1 MKRRGVHTIEVLG
14 VLLLILFLIWC
25 ICAGWGWVY
34 EAPFTLVFGW
44 PKYLWRVIP
53 KLHPDPWSVVSA
65 AVCLGGVTFGAH
77 AFLRWLYGAMRAAPE
92 EASNQQFRPW
102 PWKRTL
108 QLVGLVVLM
117 FVSGIAVTGMVH
129 QTGWLVRS
137 PEPLIRSSWGDS
149 YAARST
155 NNLKQ
160 IGLAVANFE
169 SAYNQLPQSRFDG
182 QGSAVHSWQTAL
194 LPFVEWNSLYQQI
207 DQTKQWTDPA
217 NANAMSTPLK
227 VFTHPSLPYDL
238 VNGYGVSHYAG
249 NIHVVLS
256 DTPKKLNDFPQ
267 GTANTILAGE
277 VSSNFLAWGDPLN
290 ARDPRLAA
298 NGHPN
303 SFGGPKRENPLCSPC
318 SMVRCGRLDPK
329 ESCRTGGE
337 GSGVTIS
344 EREHSNVPTSCWQV
358 I

>member
-14 VLLLILFLIWC
+14 VLLVILFLIWC

-34 EAPFTLVFGW
+34 EAPFALAFGW

-77 AFLRWLYGAMRAAPE
+77 AFLRWLYGAMKTTPE
-92 EASNQQFRPW
+92 ETTSNQQLRLW

-137 PEPLIRSSWGDS
+137 PEPLIRSSWDN
-149 YAARST
+149 RPST
-155 NNLKQ
+155 VSQNNLKQ
-160 IGLAVANFE
+160 IVLGTHEYLNTYVHL
-169 SAYNQLPQSRFDG
+169 QQSSFDATG
-182 QGSAVHSWQTAL
+182 RPMHSWQTAL
-194 LPFVEWNSLYQQI
+194 LPFLEQGSLYQQI
-207 DQTKQWTDPA
+207 DQTKPWTDPA

-227 VFTHPSLPYDL
+227 VFMHPAILYDL
-238 VNGYGVSHYAG
+238 VSDQGVSHYAG
-249 NIHVVLS
+249 NIHIVLS

-277 VSSNFLAWGDPLN
+277 VSSNFRAWGDPLN
-290 ARDPRLAA
+290 ARDPRLGGS
-298 NGHPN
+298 GHPN
-303 SFGGPKRENPLCSPC
+303 GFGGPNGKPALFAMLDGS
-318 SMVRCGRLDPK
+318 VRSLDPK
-329 ESCRTGGE
+329 ELAELVRK
-337 GSGVTIS
+337 
-344 EREHSNVPTSCWQV
+344 VPE
-358 I
+358 